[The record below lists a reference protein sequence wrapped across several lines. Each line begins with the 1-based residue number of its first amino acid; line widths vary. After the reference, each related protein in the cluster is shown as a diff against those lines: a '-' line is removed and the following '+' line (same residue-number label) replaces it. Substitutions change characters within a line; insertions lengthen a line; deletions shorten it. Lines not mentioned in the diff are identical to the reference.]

1 VDAALPTPEELA
13 AFSTPSDA
21 INFMKKRLLL
31 AGVSTSLW
39 KDAAKPPSYRDIT
52 SATEKHTSALTASI
66 AKTANSL
73 LIATQELRLRRAR
86 NEVWTGATYL
96 EKRVTDTDDAT
107 QTEVTQ
113 IDLLKTFH
121 EVSVTTMIGLAT
133 TFWADPAATH
143 KADDGVSQH
152 YIRKCFGDLLFK
164 SLSPDFKLLI
174 QNKIPD
180 SVLLDG
186 PLIWITIAHE
196 IFPSATMLRQ
206 TLKQD
211 LLRLNLAQL
220 DDNYASYLQKLRS
233 SLLLSPDDYDDQVC
247 MTFLCEMKNHPS
259 PAVSQPFVTE
269 HTNYC
274 IQGTLSSPFLE
285 LVSVAEKLVS
295 IVDLDSTTVPRKP
308 AAKPLP
314 KAIPESEDGDLLAL
328 FAKSIDDQQDSIKQ
342 ILSMLASSDNQIKQ
356 FKANYSRNDS
366 NSSGGSRY
374 EKKSRSMPP
383 WMDETPSDVSE
394 TKLWDNR
401 TWHYCALCK
410 QGRGSWSPSHST
422 SGDTAKGIAAHRG
435 GKQPLKRNHGSTDDS
450 SAPPPAKK
458 TRFADK
464 PPFRSM
470 KAAFASN
477 GKSLQELLKSRRA
490 AAAADNEGK

>member
-1 VDAALPTPEELA
+1 
-13 AFSTPSDA
+13 
-21 INFMKKRLLL
+21 
-31 AGVSTSLW
+31 
-39 KDAAKPPSYRDIT
+39 
-52 SATEKHTSALTASI
+52 
-66 AKTANSL
+66 
-73 LIATQELRLRRAR
+73 
-86 NEVWTGATYL
+86 
-96 EKRVTDTDDAT
+96 
-107 QTEVTQ
+107 
-113 IDLLKTFH
+113 
-121 EVSVTTMIGLAT
+121 
-133 TFWADPAATH
+133 
-143 KADDGVSQH
+143 
-152 YIRKCFGDLLFK
+152 
-164 SLSPDFKLLI
+164 
-174 QNKIPD
+174 
-180 SVLLDG
+180 
-186 PLIWITIAHE
+186 
-196 IFPSATMLRQ
+196 
-206 TLKQD
+206 
-211 LLRLNLAQL
+211 
-220 DDNYASYLQKLRS
+220 
-233 SLLLSPDDYDDQVC
+233 

-295 IVDLDSTTVPRKP
+295 IVDLDSTKVPRKELP
-308 AAKPLP
+308 AKPP
-314 KAIPESEDGDLLAL
+314 AKPIPESEDGDLLAL

-366 NSSGGSRY
+366 TSSGGRY

-383 WMDETPSDVSE
+383 WMDETPSDVHE
-394 TKLWDNR
+394 TKQWDSR

-422 SGDTAKGIAAHRG
+422 SGDTSKGIAAHRG
-435 GKQPLKRNHGSTDDS
+435 GK
-450 SAPPPAKK
+450 APPKREYNNDHSTEAPAKK

-490 AAAADNEGK
+490 AAAADNAGK